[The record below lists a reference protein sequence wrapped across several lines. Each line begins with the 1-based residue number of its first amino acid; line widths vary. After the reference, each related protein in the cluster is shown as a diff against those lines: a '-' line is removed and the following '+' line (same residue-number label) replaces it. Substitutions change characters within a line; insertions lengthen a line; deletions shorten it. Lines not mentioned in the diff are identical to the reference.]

1 MTTLTTSSAPR
12 AFNPMLLLAGAALS
26 ALVLVAAVRWSG
38 TPVQQFDS
46 PVTHS
51 RALVFEDT
59 ASGAVA
65 VRDATTGAE
74 VALFE
79 GEQGFVRGVLR
90 AMARSRR
97 LQSADRHAPLLLQN
111 HADGSLS
118 LFDASTGE
126 RINLESFGHTQRA
139 TFARLQ
145 DGANA
150 ALAGKALAP
159 FANAP
164 AATTVAALAATPAI
178 QTAP

>member
-1 MTTLTTSSAPR
+1 MSTFNAPR
-12 AFNPMLLLAGAALS
+12 AFNPMLLLAAAAVSSL
-26 ALVLVAAVRWSG
+26 LLVAAARFGG

-46 PVTHS
+46 PVTYS

-65 VRDATTGAE
+65 VHDATTGAE

-97 LQSADRHAPLLLQN
+97 MQSADRHAPLLLQN

-145 DGANA
+145 DPA
-150 ALAGKALAP
+150 AS
-159 FANAP
+159 P
-164 AATTVAALAATPAI
+164 AATSNT
-178 QTAP
+178 Q